1 VCFYHQKHAKVFFL
15 KTSQMLHLLQ
25 RQPQIFPY
33 ATMHKHTFYNVGY
46 KEQKQSRFKK
56 TNQPFIHLTK
66 EKKDITEHDHKICE
80 NEMHRRDS

>member
-46 KEQKQSRFKK
+46 KEQVQSRLKK
-56 TNQPFIHLTK
+56 QTSLLFILQR
-66 EKKDITEHDHKICE
+66 KKDITEHDHKICE